1 MSVCRQ
7 HSSRV
12 PAGFKKQ
19 DSDPA
24 LQLWGL
30 FCGWMWAAGTR
41 AVPTALRPGC
51 CRQAEQLLP
60 GFGSVGSGGQPGPGS
75 TAQQAGTAPPGA
87 VSPRSQQRQK
97 RRVTE
102 SLAFEDMTSPE
113 RTESAAQKQSQNSAV
128 LREGIS
134 REQKPKPEQI
144 ESCAGEMQ
152 DEAEECDEGSP
163 GQAGGRRGC
172 GAGLILSLGGPPV
185 VPRPARLGSV
195 SLPQ

>member
-1 MSVCRQ
+1 MCVVSTAAVSLLDLRSRTQTLRCSCGAFSVAGCGLRG
-7 HSSRV
+7 SGRARRP
-12 PAGFKKQ
+12 PAGL
-19 DSDPA
+19 
-24 LQLWGL
+24 LQAGRAGAPWLWQRGKR
-30 FCGWMWAAGTR
+30 WAAGTR
-41 AVPTALRPGC
+41 EHGA
-51 CRQAEQLLP
+51 
-60 GFGSVGSGGQPGPGS
+60 
-75 TAQQAGTAPPGA
+75 QAGTAPPGA

-113 RTESAAQKQSQNSAV
+113 RTESAAQKQSQNGAV

-134 REQKPKPEQI
+134 REQKQKPEQI